1 MTSSAF
7 AGLSAGL
14 LAAVLFGV
22 AAVVQ
27 ARAVRRQG
35 GRPTRVAAF
44 WRTSVTDPM
53 TMLVVGAYLAG
64 FVLHAVAIVLLP
76 LYLAQVSIALSFPIT
91 AWLSRDLDRTSG
103 RRRLTAVVAI
113 TVGLALLALTSGE
126 PGDAV
131 LGWGFAAVLVLG
143 VVALSVLGRAGG
155 TWPGS
160 VLGSLAGLGYA
171 GSAIAV
177 RGLTPEMSAPM
188 LLAAAS
194 VPAYGLIA
202 FWLYS
207 LAMHSDD
214 VAPATGSLIVLQ
226 TLVPAVVGVSL
237 LGDALPEQGAY
248 AAVVGVVLALGGVQA
263 LSVTGSTEPVSRS

>member
-1 MTSSAF
+1 MTASGF
-7 AGLSAGL
+7 AGLLAGL

-35 GRPTRVAAF
+35 DLPRRVAAF
-44 WRTSVTDPM
+44 WRASVTDPM

-64 FVLHAVAIVLLP
+64 FVLHAVAILLLP
-76 LYLAQVSIALSFPIT
+76 LYVAQASIALSFPIT
-91 AWLSRDLDRTSG
+91 AWLSRNLDHTSG

-113 TVGLALLALTSGE
+113 TAGLALLALTSGE

-131 LGWGFAAVLVLG
+131 IGWGFAGFLLLGVLALGLLGRTGTAWSGAVL
-143 VVALSVLGRAGG
+143 GG
-155 TWPGS
+155 
-160 VLGSLAGLGYA
+160 LAGLGYA

-177 RGLTPEMSAPM
+177 RGITTEFSAPV
-188 LLAAAS
+188 LLAAVC

-207 LAMHSDD
+207 LSMHSDD
-214 VAPATGSLIVLQ
+214 IAPATGSLIVLQ
-226 TLVPAVVGVSL
+226 TLVPSVVGVSL
-237 LGDALPEQGAY
+237 LRDALPAQGAL
-248 AAVVGVVLALGGVQA
+248 AAVVGVLLALGGVQA
-263 LSVTGSTEPVSRS
+263 LSQTGPTAPVS